1 LIRAWTQIEVAPV
14 AGNVVETRMQLK
26 NPTALNAGFLEKVE
40 VSLAQMQLT
49 LINKGVRLPDY
60 GEEK

>member
-1 LIRAWTQIEVAPV
+1 
-14 AGNVVETRMQLK
+14 
-26 NPTALNAGFLEKVE
+26 LNAGFLEKVE